1 MGDYGKAAI
10 LAVYA
15 SLVIGMIDNF
25 LLPKLI
31 KQRAKMNE
39 LFVFFSVIGGL
50 QLFGILGIFMGP
62 IILAIALGLLT
73 VFKGEKIDKDVI
85 SVQ

>member
-1 MGDYGKAAI
+1 
-10 LAVYA
+10 
-15 SLVIGMIDNF
+15 
-25 LLPKLI
+25 
-31 KQRAKMNE
+31 MNE
-39 LFVFFSVIGGL
+39 LYVFFSVVGGL

-73 VFKGEKIDKDVI
+73 VFKGEKIDTETI